1 MRKQFRIIEVSRTD
15 EKAYV
20 IQRRVFGL
28 WWRCLRIPSIYFDFP
43 FDWWRSFSVFDSED
57 DAEDALYSCLFL
69 KQRGSDYT
77 LSVTRYL
84 FLGGGLL

>member
-28 WWRCLRIPSIYFDFP
+28 WWRCLRIPSIYFNFP
-43 FDWWRSFSVFDSED
+43 VNWLLSVAVFDTED
-57 DAEDALYSCLFL
+57 DARDALHAYLHHKYPSP
-69 KQRGSDYT
+69 DYNVHVKD
-77 LSVTRYL
+77 LSW
-84 FLGGGLL
+84 FQK